1 MVARKEKDDMK
12 RHKYERVLDIVFALE
27 SGKQLSKYELA
38 ATYEVDVRTIQRD
51 IDDVRAYYSDAF
63 LLLGVREVIYD
74 RTSNRYKLSA

>member
-1 MVARKEKDDMK
+1 MK

-27 SGKQLSKYELA
+27 SGKQVSKYELA
-38 ATYEVDVRTIQRD
+38 AKYEVDVRTIQRD

>member
-1 MVARKEKDDMK
+1 MK

-51 IDDVRAYYSDAF
+51 DVRAYYSDAF
-63 LLLGVREVIYD
+63 LLLGAREVIYD